1 MIRDVVLPF
10 GRSGIVGS
18 VLLGFGRALGETIA
32 VVLVIALVYTP
43 NLHILEKGSGSISA
57 LIATKFGEAQGLEIS
72 GLIAAGLALFIM
84 TLIVNLFAR
93 SIVRRS
99 QVA

>member
-1 MIRDVVLPF
+1 VRQA
-10 GRSGIVGS
+10 GRRTVR
-18 VLLGFGRALGETIA
+18 V
-32 VVLVIALVYTP
+32 
-43 NLHILEKGSGSISA
+43 
-57 LIATKFGEAQGLEIS
+57 GEAQGLEIN